1 MNALRLMLAITLN
14 PAAAAAAAAA
24 AEPEASTKASE
35 VEIYAAHVNMYFE
48 MIRWSERFIL
58 SPDFDRLANKAGV
71 ELYCEQDESFKIS
84 RNYYLDRIVHH
95 MSLDIS
101 KRHKKF
107 EEAGSGPISAH
118 FYTQARVLLINL
130 ADKKVSGV
138 ASGLEQSSHILYLKS
153 HQKEAICNE
162 GAYDL
167 AGGST
172 GPEYISK
179 SDDNSFNKATYNFY
193 TKLLYSDDFKE
204 ERSHMG
210 RLVKKAGLTWA
221 CGQIAAYNTI
231 ITDLEMEIEDKVHQE
246 KSNWQQFFRE
256 HDKEQIPDI
265 HYQQAFYML
274 MKTMRLKAR
283 GLSYG
288 LDEAFIRGGDGFSV
302 RDKICSIED

>member
-1 MNALRLMLAITLN
+1 MNALSILLAITLFLALATN
-14 PAAAAAAAAA
+14 PAEA
-24 AEPEASTKASE
+24 AEPETSTKASE

-48 MIRWSERFIL
+48 MIGWSEHYIL
-58 SPDFDRLANKAGV
+58 SRDFERLANKAGV
-71 ELYCEQDESFKIS
+71 EYYCEQDESFKIS
-84 RNYYLDRIVHH
+84 RNYYLKRIAHH

-107 EEAGSGPISAH
+107 EEAGSGPISA
-118 FYTQARVLLINL
+118 YLYSRATNLLVNL
-130 ADKKVSGV
+130 ADKKVLGV
-138 ASGLEQSSHILYLKS
+138 ASGLKQSSDILYLKS

-167 AGGST
+167 ARGPT

-193 TKLLYSDDFKE
+193 TKLLYSDDFKSE
-204 ERSHMG
+204 YSHMG
-210 RLVKKAGLTWA
+210 KLVKKAGLTWA
-221 CGQIAAYNTI
+221 CHQRAAYNTI
-231 ITDLEMEIEDKVHQE
+231 ITDLEMEIEDKVYQE
-246 KSNWQQFFRE
+246 KSNWQQYFRE

>member
-1 MNALRLMLAITLN
+1 MNALRLILAITLFMAFSCN
-14 PAAAAAAAAA
+14 AA

-35 VEIYAAHVNMYFE
+35 VEIYAAQVNMYFE

-118 FYTQARVLLINL
+118 FYTRARVYIRNL
-130 ADKKVSGV
+130 ADRKVSGV

-167 AGGST
+167 ARGPT

-193 TKLLYSDDFKE
+193 TKLLDSDDFKRE
-204 ERSHMG
+204 YSHMG

-246 KSNWQQFFRE
+246 KSNWQQYFRE

-302 RDKICSIED
+302 RAKICSIED